1 METGEKAGWEFP
13 VGKVTNSVVWEHFYG
28 VEAWL
33 FIKNFFSLQR
43 QTLKHTLMDKVTI
56 GLNAGVVWRLLS
68 NNEAWDRERLLRAS
82 GLSECELCAAIGWLA
97 REDKI
102 EFGHDDARGCDI
114 VRLPFTVYL

>member
-1 METGEKAGWEFP
+1 
-13 VGKVTNSVVWEHFYG
+13 
-28 VEAWL
+28 
-33 FIKNFFSLQR
+33 
-43 QTLKHTLMDKVTI
+43 MDKVTI

-97 REDKI
+97 REDKV